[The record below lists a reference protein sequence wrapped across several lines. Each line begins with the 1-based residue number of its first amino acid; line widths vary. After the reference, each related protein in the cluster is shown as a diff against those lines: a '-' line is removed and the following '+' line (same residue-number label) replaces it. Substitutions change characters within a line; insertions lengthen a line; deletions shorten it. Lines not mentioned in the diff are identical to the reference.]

1 MALAFLM
8 CNLETSILPKPWLA
22 VKIFPKLDKLP
33 VSHKLNFESHKIIC
47 SLKTKF
53 FASSTS
59 SGIMSRCWSQPHWCE
74 KPAFTEFLWL
84 QRKCLLSDGGFN
96 IPTVTD
102 VFHAPW
108 HAFQIPLLTPSL
120 FISLLHLP
128 PSWPV
133 PALEYPSFTK
143 CHVKLLLEKS
153 RWHNYMLCS
162 PWAN

>member
-33 VSHKLNFESHKIIC
+33 VSHKLNLESHKIIC

-96 IPTVTD
+96 IPTCSMLHD
-102 VFHAPW
+102 MPFKFHFS
-108 HAFQIPLLTPSL
+108 HYHFLFLCYTFLPLGQFLLWNTPVSQNAM
-120 FISLLHLP
+120 
-128 PSWPV
+128 WNC
-133 PALEYPSFTK
+133 Y
-143 CHVKLLLEKS
+143 
-153 RWHNYMLCS
+153 
-162 PWAN
+162 